1 MIRIIADTIRKYFR
15 KCLEKNP
22 HFALIADETSSQGRD
37 VLSVL
42 SSTAIQNSLQKHAI
56 DITNCR
62 GQAYDTNASMSSDK
76 KGVQA
81 EIARCAPDAKYQG
94 CCLHSINLVICHACK
109 IKSTQNMMDSFH
121 ELFSFFDNSPK
132 RQKFLSIVID
142 TLSPENKKHRP
153 KDLCKTRWIERH
165 STSEAI
171 FELYEYIAIT
181 LNERC
186 VPTNDDKR
194 FYPNN
199 PMDAKTKIMANGLR
213 HSMRC
218 FGHIVGFIWAKE
230 MLEPI
235 RPLVTAPQGRHV
247 EVFFSFQ
254 KIEEVIS
261 SYTGRDKQSDL
272 LLVLTYVRE
281 SCFVVQLVGS
291 IEGRPRVYSR
301 QRHRE
306 N

>member
-1 MIRIIADTIRKYFR
+1 
-15 KCLEKNP
+15 
-22 HFALIADETSSQGRD
+22 
-37 VLSVL
+37 
-42 SSTAIQNSLQKHAI
+42 
-56 DITNCR
+56 
-62 GQAYDTNASMSSDK
+62 
-76 KGVQA
+76 
-81 EIARCAPDAKYQG
+81 
-94 CCLHSINLVICHACK
+94 
-109 IKSTQNMMDSFH
+109 MMDSCH

-291 IEGRPRVYSR
+291 MEGRPRVNSR

>member
-42 SSTAIQNSLQKHAI
+42 SSTAIQNSSQKHAI

-62 GQAYDTNASMSSDK
+62 NT
-76 KGVQA
+76 

-94 CCLHSINLVICHACK
+94 CCLHSINLVICHVCK

-132 RQKFLSIVID
+132 RHKFLSIVID

-186 VPTNDDKR
+186 VLTNDDKR

-254 KIEEVIS
+254 KIEKVIS

-281 SCFVVQLVGS
+281 SCYN
-291 IEGRPRVYSR
+291 GRAMT
-301 QRHRE
+301 
-306 N
+306 

>member
-62 GQAYDTNASMSSDK
+62 GQAFDTNASMSSDK

-81 EIARCAPDAKYQG
+81 EIARCVPDAEYQG
-94 CCLHSINLVICHACK
+94 CCLLSINLVICRACK
-109 IKSTQNMMDSFH
+109 IKSIQNMMDSCH

-142 TLSPENKKHRP
+142 ALSPENKKHRL
-153 KDLCKTRWIERH
+153 KDSYESRWIERP
-165 STSEAI
+165 SMSETI
-171 FELYEYIAIT
+171 FELYEYSVIT

-186 VPTNDDKR
+186 VPTDDDKR

-199 PMDAKTKIMANGLR
+199 
-213 HSMRC
+213 
-218 FGHIVGFIWAKE
+218 
-230 MLEPI
+230 
-235 RPLVTAPQGRHV
+235 
-247 EVFFSFQ
+247 
-254 KIEEVIS
+254 
-261 SYTGRDKQSDL
+261 
-272 LLVLTYVRE
+272 
-281 SCFVVQLVGS
+281 
-291 IEGRPRVYSR
+291 
-301 QRHRE
+301 
-306 N
+306 

>member
-1 MIRIIADTIRKYFR
+1 
-15 KCLEKNP
+15 
-22 HFALIADETSSQGRD
+22 
-37 VLSVL
+37 
-42 SSTAIQNSLQKHAI
+42 
-56 DITNCR
+56 
-62 GQAYDTNASMSSDK
+62 
-76 KGVQA
+76 
-81 EIARCAPDAKYQG
+81 
-94 CCLHSINLVICHACK
+94 
-109 IKSTQNMMDSFH
+109 MMDSCH

-171 FELYEYIAIT
+171 FELYEYIVIT

-235 RPLVTAPQGRHV
+235 WPLVTAPQGRHV
-247 EVFFSFQ
+247 EVFFS
-254 KIEEVIS
+254 
-261 SYTGRDKQSDL
+261 TGRDKKSDL

>member
-1 MIRIIADTIRKYFR
+1 
-15 KCLEKNP
+15 
-22 HFALIADETSSQGRD
+22 
-37 VLSVL
+37 
-42 SSTAIQNSLQKHAI
+42 
-56 DITNCR
+56 
-62 GQAYDTNASMSSDK
+62 
-76 KGVQA
+76 
-81 EIARCAPDAKYQG
+81 
-94 CCLHSINLVICHACK
+94 
-109 IKSTQNMMDSFH
+109 
-121 ELFSFFDNSPK
+121 
-132 RQKFLSIVID
+132 
-142 TLSPENKKHRP
+142 
-153 KDLCKTRWIERH
+153 
-165 STSEAI
+165 
-171 FELYEYIAIT
+171 
-181 LNERC
+181 
-186 VPTNDDKR
+186 
-194 FYPNN
+194 
-199 PMDAKTKIMANGLR
+199 MDAKTKIMANGLR

-291 IEGRPRVYSR
+291 MEGRPRVYSR